1 MIPSSVWS
9 RGSSFM
15 TGNLT
20 SHSATHSQPHKPYP
34 MCHCKPHVMDD
45 LLPHPICHA
54 SSPLPAAGSLC
65 HRLLCYH
72 LQLMAIW
79 GDLRPTTP
87 LLPPP
92 HPRLMPGLFGWN
104 PGKTAWLRQHS
115 QALDFVSLGLDGAA
129 WPVSCLA
136 GSNQTGLTARLL
148 PSWTQST
155 RFRPVA

>member
-1 MIPSSVWS
+1 MQHVANPTNHLQCAIASLMLW
-9 RGSSFM
+9 M
-15 TGNLT
+15 AT
-20 SHSATHSQPHKPYP
+20 SHTPSA
-34 MCHCKPHVMDD
+34 
-45 LLPHPICHA
+45 I
-54 SSPLPAAGSLC
+54 PLPAAGSLC